1 MKNLTVTKHVSYVKY
16 LNPTTKGVEEYTL
29 VVEWD
34 DSLKA
39 YVGTIP
45 ERPYVRVVAHGTI
58 NTIVDMLVDTILF
71 GV

>member
-1 MKNLTVTKHVSYVKY
+1 MKNITVTKHISHVKY
-16 LNPTTKGVEEYTL
+16 LNPTTKEVEKYTL

-39 YVGTIP
+39 YVGTVP
-45 ERPYVRVVAHGTI
+45 QRPYVHVVAHGTI
-58 NTIVDMLVDTILF
+58 NTILDILVDTILF